1 MIRLSSIIDSV
12 ENKLNRAVSA
22 ASIVEELENK
32 DIDYSCPNS
41 VISSLSDEFISK
53 LPIIIQKVISEET
66 LIPSDVPILIEKKNY
81 RVNGEVW
88 VVHKNDI
95 DPFPSS
101 PHAHNY
107 DQNLVMHLGNGHMYR
122 QRNYVATA
130 KRIQFLALRQKI
142 DNVDLPPLEI

>member
-53 LPIIIQKVISEET
+53 LPIIIHKVISEET

-107 DQNLVMHLGNGHMYR
+107 DQNLVMHLGNGRMYR
-122 QRNYVATA
+122 QRNYVTTA
-130 KRIQFLALRQKI
+130 KKVSVR
-142 DNVDLPPLEI
+142 

>member
-1 MIRLSSIIDSV
+1 MLRLSSIIDSV

-22 ASIVEELENK
+22 ANIVEELEN
-32 DIDYSCPNS
+32 
-41 VISSLSDEFISK
+41 
-53 LPIIIQKVISEET
+53 KVISEET

-107 DQNLVMHLGNGHMYR
+107 DQNLVMHLGNGRMYR

-130 KRIQFLALRQKI
+130 KRKQFLALRQKI

>member
-53 LPIIIQKVISEET
+53 LPIIIHKVISEET

-88 VVHKNDI
+88 VAVNMLLEKN
-95 DPFPSS
+95 
-101 PHAHNY
+101 
-107 DQNLVMHLGNGHMYR
+107 MW
-122 QRNYVATA
+122 
-130 KRIQFLALRQKI
+130 KI
-142 DNVDLPPLEI
+142 NKKPNA

>member
-1 MIRLSSIIDSV
+1 MLRLSSIIDSV

-22 ASIVEELENK
+22 ANIVEELENK
-32 DIDYSCPNS
+32 DIDYSCLDS

-107 DQNLVMHLGNGHMYR
+107 DQNLVMHLGNGRMYR
-122 QRNYVATA
+122 QRNYVTTA
-130 KRIQFLALRQKI
+130 KKKQLLA
-142 DNVDLPPLEI
+142 